1 VVGVVAAVSA
11 LADAFDDSS
20 AASVKSSSAIKRNT
34 EEARAAAAE
43 RKQIE
48 DNYEKAVGISLDR
61 QIAKRKAQLDQD
73 TKAVEDKFSQDLKA
87 AQGNAV
93 EEERLVSRMLEDK
106 RKVQDNYFA
115 DVDKMRKDDL
125 KKQQDDANT
134 ELRNQIEHLRRLGLD
149 RDADSLDIAAKN
161 QAERKSVEEHYRQIE
176 ESAKAS
182 GRVLVGIEQQ
192 KDADLEQLRK
202 NNLWMLPSVA
212 MKRGKT
218 VTGV

>member
-1 VVGVVAAVSA
+1 
-11 LADAFDDSS
+11 
-20 AASVKSSSAIKRNT
+20 VKSSSAIKRNT

-202 NNLWMLPSVA
+202 KQSMDAAQRGYEEGKNSYRRIEVLWILKLPC
-212 MKRGKT
+212 
-218 VTGV
+218 